1 MDYYD
6 GSWGAGQWLVM
17 SLTMLLFWGGLTA
30 LIVWAVRA
38 GRGTSDRAS
47 GAPAPSPADALA
59 DRFARGEIDADEF
72 QRSRDLLTSST
83 TQVR

>member
-30 LIVWAVRA
+30 LIVWAVRSS
-38 GRGTSDRAS
+38 RGTSDQAS
-47 GAPAPSPADALA
+47 GALKPSPADVLA
-59 DRFARGEIDADEF
+59 DRFARGEIDADEY